1 MTSLAGAR
9 GDRAFRHRIDGW
21 DSPVGRLENLGMA
34 FASFTSIDEIAKKYG
49 ITFRREGFVVPM
61 PGVSAGANYLEE
73 LDFTLREV
81 PFQRSESFTC
91 EALIYPT
98 LREVWK
104 SFRAALMLLSHEAL
118 AADADLRGEVD
129 YVVCRRSPLGPLISD
144 LPALLVGEAKK
155 DETTAGWNQALGG
168 MIAARKLD
176 GDSDRSFFGLTTNGL
191 TWAFG
196 KLERSTFTIDPKV
209 YSVRDSADLFGAL
222 HFVFAACRDQLL
234 TSPSKTSTP
243 A

>member
-1 MTSLAGAR
+1 
-9 GDRAFRHRIDGW
+9 
-21 DSPVGRLENLGMA
+21 MA
-34 FASFTSIDEIAKKYG
+34 FTTFTSIDELAKKYG
-49 ITFRREGFVVPM
+49 ITFRRQAFVLPVA
-61 PGVSAGANYLEE
+61 GVSGGAGYLEE
-73 LDFTLREV
+73 LELTLSEV

-104 SFRAALMLLSHEAL
+104 AYRGSLTLLSHEPL
-118 AADADLRGEVD
+118 AADADLRGEID
-129 YVVCRRSPLGPLISD
+129 YLVCRRSPLGPLISD
-144 LPALLVGEAKK
+144 LPVLLIGEAKK

-176 GDSDRSFFGLTTNGL
+176 GDSARTFFGLTTNGL

-196 KLERSTFTIDPKV
+196 KLHGATFTIDPKV
-209 YSVRDSADLFGAL
+209 YNVRDTADLFGAL
-222 HFVFAACRDQLL
+222 HFVFAACRDQLAAEG
-234 TSPSKTSTP
+234 SP